1 MKACAFGK
9 AGRFAPRLCL
19 IYFLPAPCAG
29 LLLINGNPRQ
39 RAAVR
44 RMHAIET
51 QKLCKNYN
59 GLKALDCVDLEIA
72 RGETFGL
79 LGPNGAGKTTL
90 ISILSTLTR
99 ASGGRALVAGLDVAR
114 QQSAVRRAIGI
125 VFQDPSLDEKLTG
138 RENLLLHCSLYAVP
152 PADRA
157 ARTDWALD
165 LVELTARQN
174 DVVRKYSGGM
184 RRRLEIARSLLHTP
198 QVLFLDEPTLGLDP
212 QTRDHIWVYL
222 EKLKQQGITT
232 ILTTHYMDE
241 ADRLCDR
248 IALID
253 FGKISMVDTPRRLKR
268 RLGENLITLMTDE
281 PQPLLDLLKDMPGG
295 NHAAAQVHDGRL
307 VLTVDSPERALSEIF
322 RQATAGGIAIKSVNI
337 HQPTLNDVFLKFT
350 GRELRDE
357 VGGQGDRNY
366 AQMMRK
372 RK

>member
-1 MKACAFGK
+1 MESCTR
-9 AGRFAPRLCL
+9 GRGVANM
-19 IYFLPAPCAG
+19 Y
-29 LLLINGNPRQ
+29 
-39 RAAVR
+39 
-44 RMHAIET
+44 AIET
-51 QKLCKNYN
+51 EKLTKNYN
-59 GLKALDCVDLEIA
+59 GLKALDAVDLQIKS
-72 RGETFGL
+72 GETFGL

-90 ISILSTLTR
+90 ISILSTLIR
-99 ASGGRALVAGLDVAR
+99 ASSGRATVAGLDVAR
-114 QQSAVRRAIGI
+114 QQAAVRRVIGI

-152 PADRA
+152 PAERG

-174 DVVRKYSGGM
+174 DIVKKYSGGM

-198 QVLFLDEPTLGLDP
+198 KVLFLDEPTLGLDP

-222 EKLKQQGITT
+222 EKLKEQGITT

-253 FGKISMVDTPRRLKR
+253 FGKINMVDTPEQLKR
-268 RLGENLITLMTDE
+268 RLGANLITLITDA
-281 PQPLLDLLKDMPGG
+281 PQPLLDLLSELPHDKR
-295 NHAAAQVHDGRL
+295 AAAQVHEDRL
-307 VLTVDSPERALSEIF
+307 VLTVDDPERALSVIF
-322 RQATAGGIAIKSVNI
+322 RQAAAGNISIRSVNI

-350 GRELRDE
+350 GRQLRDE

-366 AQMMRK
+366 AQMMRN